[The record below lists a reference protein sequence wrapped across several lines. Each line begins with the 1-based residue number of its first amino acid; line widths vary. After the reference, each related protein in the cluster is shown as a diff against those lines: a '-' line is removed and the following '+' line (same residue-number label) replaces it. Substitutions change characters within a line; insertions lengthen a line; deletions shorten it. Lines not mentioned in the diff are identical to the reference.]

1 MKKAPLIV
9 TDFLATGLI
18 AIAAI
23 VVIKT
28 LVFST
33 PLRNIQGL
41 NKVIAS
47 V

>member
-1 MKKAPLIV
+1 VKLPLIV

-28 LVFST
+28 IVLST
-33 PLRNIQGL
+33 PLAKIEGL
-41 NKVIAS
+41 HKVIAS